1 MTLSLPEQH
10 TRLDQLRRLAFGL
23 RVFGRNVTP
32 SNLRALGHHLRLK
45 YVDGQEVPVA
55 AVVGLTY
62 RCQCECEHCSVSASP
77 RRDTSGELTTPEL
90 CELLTTLRDMGVV
103 KVTFFGG
110 EPLVHPDVFALAEHG
125 IGLGLRISIDTNGI
139 LLTDKTVKRL
149 ADLGVSNVN
158 VSLDSPH
165 PDEHNRLRRHPQAYQ
180 RALEGLRRL
189 DAHGVPAMV
198 STYVT
203 NRSLHNGD
211 FARTVQ
217 IARDNG
223 AKGVKVLLPMVA
235 GRWQE
240 RPDMALSPDDERIF
254 RDMLDPGYV
263 YVEDALQNL
272 RDGAHQCTAV
282 NKSFIYIS
290 PTGDLQPCPAVPVRF
305 GSVRKE
311 ALRTSLDRMWGHKA
325 FEKDCGIC
333 AMNEPDFR
341 RRVGLPEPGEGEGH
355 RLVDAWTGET
365 LDALPAK

>member
-1 MTLSLPEQH
+1 MTLTLPEQH

-23 RVFGRNVTP
+23 RVFGRGVTP
-32 SNLRALGHHLRLK
+32 GNLRAVAHHLRLK
-45 YVDGQEVPVA
+45 HVEGHEVPVA

-62 RCQCECEHCSVSASP
+62 RCQCECVHCSVSASP
-77 RRDTSGELTTPEL
+77 HRDTKGELSADEL
-90 CELLTTLRDMGVV
+90 KQLLTSLRELGVV

-110 EPLVHPDVFALAEHG
+110 EPLVHPAIFELLAHG
-125 IGLGLRISIDTNGI
+125 REQGLRVSIDTNGI
-139 LLTDKTVKRL
+139 LLTEDTVRRL
-149 ADLGVSNVN
+149 KELGVSNVN

-165 PDEHNRLRRHPQAYQ
+165 PDEHNRLRKHPQAYQ
-180 RALEGLRRL
+180 RALAGLRRL
-189 DAHGVPAMV
+189 DAQGVPGMV

-203 NRSLHNGD
+203 NTSLHNGD

-240 RPDMALSPDDERIF
+240 RPDMALTPDDERIF

-290 PTGDLQPCPAVPVRF
+290 PHGDLQPCPAVPVRW

-311 ALRTSLDRMWGHKA
+311 PLRAMLDRMWGHKA
-325 FEKDCGIC
+325 FEQNCGIC

-341 RRVGLPEPGEGEGH
+341 RRVGLPLPGEGDGH
-355 RLVDAWTGET
+355 TLVDAGTGET
-365 LDALPAK
+365 IDHAIAK